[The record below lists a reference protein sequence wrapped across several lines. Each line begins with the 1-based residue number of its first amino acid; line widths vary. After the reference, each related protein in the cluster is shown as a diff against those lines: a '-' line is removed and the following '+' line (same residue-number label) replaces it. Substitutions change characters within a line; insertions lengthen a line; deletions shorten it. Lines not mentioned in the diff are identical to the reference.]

1 VGTLPFLILVSF
13 VLLAGL
19 ASWVL
24 PYSPEALDLNNRR
37 AAPSV
42 AHPFG
47 TDDLGRDVLARV
59 VHGGRVSLAIGLLSA
74 LVAALI
80 GTAVG
85 MTSGY
90 AGGWI
95 DHGLMRLTDAALAM
109 PRLPLLMVAAAI
121 LTPGLGGLVLLVGAA
136 GWMELARLVR
146 AETLSLKARDFVA
159 AARAAGA
166 SARRV
171 AVHHLLPAVV
181 PTLVVAT
188 TVAVARAI
196 LLESALSFFGVGV
209 QPPTPSWGGML
220 YQAQGSMATE
230 PWLALFPGVAIFAT
244 ALAVNA
250 LGESLRDLAD
260 GHAPPSRRPRSVRD
274 GRHQP
279 SARSRELRE

>member
-1 VGTLPFLILVSF
+1 MSGGVRLGVLAGLVLVGF
-13 VLLAGL
+13 VLLVGL
-19 ASWVL
+19 APWVL
-24 PYSPEALDLNNRR
+24 PYSPEALDLDNRR
-37 AAPSV
+37 AAPSMV
-42 AHPFG
+42 HPFG

-74 LVAALI
+74 LVAAVI
-80 GTAVG
+80 GTLVG
-85 MTSGY
+85 MTGGY

-95 DHGLMRLTDAALAM
+95 DDLLMRLTDAALAM

-121 LTPGLGGLVLLVGAA
+121 LVPGLGGLVLLVGAA

-146 AETLSLKARDFVA
+146 AETLSLKARDFVS

-171 AVHHLLPAVV
+171 AWHHLLPAVV
-181 PTLVVAT
+181 PTLAVAT

-209 QPPTPSWGGML
+209 RPPTPSWGGML
-220 YQAQGSMATE
+220 YQAQASMATE
-230 PWLALFPGVAIFAT
+230 PWLALFPGLAIFAT

-250 LGESLRDLAD
+250 LGESLR
-260 GHAPPSRRPRSVRD
+260 HR
-274 GRHQP
+274 
-279 SARSRELRE
+279 